1 MVLEIMIL
9 KNARL
14 EQERSE
20 KDFYL
25 KMLSHDVSTPLM
37 TLQNAELPAVANLK
51 EAHMLKKSVRSLL
64 STFESVKTLSVL
76 SDKGESQKGSANLN
90 DSIFEVLELCEL
102 HIKEKHLNV
111 KTSLDQTIGLS
122 VNIEKDVLVNSVLA
136 NIISNAIKFSYRNGD
151 ILISSSS
158 DDKYVYVEVRD
169 EGVGID
175 QKYIN
180 ENLHSNKESQSGTEG
195 EKGSGLGLSIV
206 DKLLLLHDSTL
217 ELVSNSAAG
226 TTVKIK
232 LNKTLNENS

>member
-1 MVLEIMIL
+1 
-9 KNARL
+9 
-14 EQERSE
+14 
-20 KDFYL
+20 
-25 KMLSHDVSTPLM
+25 MLSHDVSTPLM
-37 TLQNAELPAVANLK
+37 TLQNAVELPAVANLK

-151 ILISSSS
+151 LLISSSS

-232 LNKTLNENS
+232 LNKILKENS